1 MKVKVLL
8 SPALATG
15 KGEDM
20 ANLVIKIQKVK
31 WVNGKPVPIDKLFT
45 PKEYL
50 IPNAKERRL

>member
-1 MKVKVLL
+1 
-8 SPALATG
+8 
-15 KGEDM
+15 M

-50 IPNAKERRL
+50 IPNAKERRM